1 MKAESKMELLVFVLL
16 GLLFAQQ
23 VMHGIE
29 RQKLVNKI
37 MSRDYFTYK
46 TAETLKAEEK
56 SGQLEN
62 VEPAEDLRTLQE
74 FRM

>member
-1 MKAESKMELLVFVLL
+1 MELLVFVLL